1 MTGCSG
7 PNIAPEA
14 MRNRSEYPIC
24 PAAPVIA
31 IRRGALLINFSEGYT
46 FDRCL
51 KEFVNKF
58 PDFFLGKIFNRRKK
72 ESFFET
78 AEICFRKY
86 HGQMSGNPV

>member
-1 MTGCSG
+1 
-7 PNIAPEA
+7 
-14 MRNRSEYPIC
+14 
-24 PAAPVIA
+24 
-31 IRRGALLINFSEGYT
+31 
-46 FDRCL
+46 L